1 MTSVGLFFI
10 GAVLFLNGLSLL
22 GVVTPREA
30 APINAL
36 VGVLL
41 VAVAADTALPDAA
54 GEAEGFT
61 AAGFLLFAF
70 TYLWVAINS
79 FAGLPGRG
87 LGWYCAWAA
96 GVSVFLGAVAER
108 RSDDTKL
115 ALLWLLWAVLFATFF
130 ALLGLGT
137 ERLARAAGRL
147 AIAEAVVTTT
157 VPGALLLL
165 GEWSDLA
172 TAWVV
177 VATLATLGLLASDV
191 ARAHD
196 QEPNE
201 AASAAAAA
209 RSNEPSSR

>member
-30 APINAL
+30 APVNAL
-36 VGVLL
+36 VGTLL
-41 VAVAADTALPDAA
+41 VAVAADTLLPDTA
-54 GEAEGFT
+54 GEAQGFT
-61 AAGFLLFAF
+61 AAGFLLFAV
-70 TYLWVAINS
+70 TYLWVAIN
-79 FAGLPGRG
+79 AWTGTEGRG

-96 GVSVFLGAVAER
+96 GVSVFLGAVAEW

-130 ALLGLGT
+130 ALLGLGQM
-137 ERLARAAGRL
+137 RLAHAAGRL

-165 GEWSDLA
+165 GEWSDLHA
-172 TAWVV
+172 TWVL
-177 VATLATLGLLASDV
+177 VATLATLALLARDI

-196 QEPNE
+196 QGPNE
-201 AASAAAAA
+201 AASADAAA
-209 RSNEPSSR
+209 RSNAPSSR